1 MKIGGRAHTA
11 AEAEEIARAGFPFAE
26 ISLLDAHAFH
36 GGELDRLQAVA
47 ETYGITYLAHGPE
60 EGDAL
65 DPDGLRRSYLPQIRR
80 LIGCAA
86 ELGAPVF
93 TLHFWIDKRYVPV
106 PVIEKKIALLRELAD
121 YAGGR
126 RVQLCV
132 ENLSE
137 QAADLGAAFDAIATL
152 GMTLDIGHGQ
162 LLTDCNTAYE
172 FVGRYPER
180 IRHVHAHDNRGG
192 NSPRDDLHLPIGQGR
207 IDFAA
212 ILRCLKACGFDGTIT
227 LEVKPDHLRAGSALF
242 ERIWQEATI

>member
-1 MKIGGRAHTA
+1 VKIGGRAHTA
-11 AEAEEIARAGFPFAE
+11 ADAELIALAGFPFAE

-36 GGELDRLQAVA
+36 GGELERLQAIA
-47 ETYGITYLAHGPE
+47 ETHGITYLAHGPE

-65 DPDGLRRSYLPQIRR
+65 DPDGLRRMYLPQIRS
-80 LIGCAA
+80 LIDCAS
-86 ELGAPVF
+86 ELKVQVF
-93 TLHFWIDKRYVPV
+93 TLHFWIDKRFIPA
-106 PVIEKKIALLRELAD
+106 PVIEKKITLLHELAD
-121 YAGGR
+121 YAHDR

-162 LLTDCNTAYE
+162 LLADSNTAYE
-172 FVGRYPER
+172 FAGRYPER

-192 NSPRDDLHLPIGQGR
+192 NSPSDDLHLPIGQGM

-212 ILRCLKACGFDGTIT
+212 ILGCLKLRGFDGTIT
-227 LEVKPDHLRAGSALF
+227 LEVKPEHLSAGSAILQ
-242 ERIWQEATI
+242 RIWQEATI